1 MGDDLGCNNI
11 QETWREG
18 SPAKLPNQYDK
29 VKVSE
34 RRPFIF
40 IFRLNVVLSDS
51 YQTDK
56 IVIWMEIEKWKQKVP
71 DEGVGDISSILKKL
85 YYMNFPYVAAVWI

>member
-1 MGDDLGCNNI
+1 M
-11 QETWREG
+11 
-18 SPAKLPNQYDK
+18 
-29 VKVSE
+29 SE

-71 DEGVGDISSILKKL
+71 DEGVGDINSILKKL
-85 YYMNFPYVAAVWI
+85 YYMSFPYVVAV